1 MEDKILDSVNY
12 IKNISKEK
20 VKSEIIFVYMKKV
33 MNLLVKKKL
42 KKKKKKKT
50 IATLISLN
58 RLEERGICTKS

>member
-1 MEDKILDSVNY
+1 MFNNMEDKILDSVNY

-42 KKKKKKKT
+42 KKKKKKKK
-50 IATLISLN
+50 N
-58 RLEERGICTKS
+58 DCYFN

>member
-33 MNLLVKKKL
+33 MNLLVKKKF
-42 KKKKKKKT
+42 KKKKKT

-58 RLEERGICTKS
+58 RLKERGICTKS

>member
-1 MEDKILDSVNY
+1 MFNNMEDKILDSVNY

-42 KKKKKKKT
+42 KKKQK
-50 IATLISLN
+50 N
-58 RLEERGICTKS
+58 DCYFN